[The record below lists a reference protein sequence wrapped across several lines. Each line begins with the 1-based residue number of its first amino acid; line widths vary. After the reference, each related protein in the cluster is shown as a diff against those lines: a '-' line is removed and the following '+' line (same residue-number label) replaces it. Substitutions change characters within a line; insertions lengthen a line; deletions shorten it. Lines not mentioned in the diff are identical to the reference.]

1 MSKALSNVDN
11 LKIILN
17 LPRGYVNKKND
28 KVNYIGFIFG
38 PRGGIINGIQNRTDT
53 IIKLHSENN
62 SKLIIIPNLKRISD
76 SNEIFNKLNL
86 SVNIIISMLKS
97 CYEKNKYYTLLQDW
111 QHLEKQINIQVMNNM
126 KRHNNNDFKLL
137 KKKIVIKLIN
147 TKKISKNYYTI
158 PILDTIK
165 KELFLNSDYLESEF
179 NSELNINYTVSIND
193 NIIYIEN
200 FNKITDE
207 IEKDRALKI
216 NTPTN
221 LTTDLTTIV
230 PINFIHNNI
239 PNLDFDKVI
248 RPNKW
253 NPMSSPSFNINTVT
267 DHWDPMSS
275 PSFNINTVTNHWDPM
290 SSPSININTF

>member
-1 MSKALSNVDN
+1 MSEALSNQDN

-17 LPRGYVNKKND
+17 LPRDYTNKRNE

-38 PRGGIINGIQNRTDT
+38 PKGCIINGIQNRTDT
-53 IIKLHSENN
+53 IIKLNSENN

-97 CYEKNKYYTLLQDW
+97 CYEKNQYYTILQDW
-111 QHLEKQINIQVMNNM
+111 QHIEKQINIQVMNNI
-126 KRHNNNDFKLL
+126 KGANNNDFKLI
-137 KKKIVIKLIN
+137 KKKIVTKLIN
-147 TKKISKNYYTI
+147 TKKLSKDYYTI

-165 KELFLNSDYLESEF
+165 KELFLNLDYLNSEF
-179 NSELNINYTVSIND
+179 NSEFKISYNISIND

-221 LTTDLTTIV
+221 LKTDIATIG

-239 PNLDFDKVI
+239 PNLDFDRVI
-248 RPNKW
+248 RPNK
-253 NPMSSPSFNINTVT
+253 NGLNTNR
-267 DHWDPMSS
+267 SLYKQ
-275 PSFNINTVTNHWDPM
+275 NHWDPM
-290 SSPSININTF
+290 FSPCFNINTF